1 MSSVPPNMPPGG
13 GAPPPIPP
21 YDPKAQW
28 RVYREQQHAAWR
40 AQRDAWRAQQHAWK
54 ASYGGVYGPRV
65 PSVVG
70 PVILVCVGVV
80 ALLVVT
86 GRIDSG
92 TFWSWYGQWWPLLL
106 IGAGLAL
113 LAEWAL
119 DMRRKMPVRRG
130 SSFIGILIVL
140 AIVGALAA
148 AHNHFWGPNG
158 TFGPFGDNEFFNTW
172 GMPEHDNDQPIDN
185 RQIPA
190 NSSIEILIPRGDVSI
205 TAGDEPNLEV
215 QAHEVAY
222 ANSDADAQKIFN
234 SVAAHVTVNGSA
246 VVIQSQGNSRGKVN
260 LTVTVPKSAKVTVS
274 SGWDNVTATGLGAG
288 IDVTARG
295 DIHLNSM
302 TGPVAAH
309 FPHGKHDEFS
319 AHDIEG
325 DLTLNGDLNDLTLS
339 GIKGSVTQDGDLDGD
354 VHLEDISGPVHLH
367 TPVTTVELGSLP
379 GDLTLDSD
387 DLRITYAKGLVRAMS
402 HSKDIDLSQ
411 IYGDS
416 IVEDRNGTIS
426 VGPAGNFS
434 VNAKN
439 SKGDVEISL
448 PPDASATV
456 SGQTHNGD
464 IMTDYGLT
472 VSGEEDKTV
481 NGRIGS
487 GAARI
492 TLSTDNGDLHI
503 KRGQA
508 FLNAPASPNTPAGP
522 GVPAPPNA
530 RHLKSQQALP
540 QQPVKQ

>member
-13 GAPPPIPP
+13 APPPIPP
-21 YDPKAQW
+21 YDPRTQW
-28 RVYREQQHAAWR
+28 RVYHEQQRAAWR
-40 AQRDAWRAQQHAWK
+40 AQRDAWRAQRHAMK

-70 PVILVCVGVV
+70 PVILVCVGVI

-86 GRIDSG
+86 GHIDSSA
-92 TFWSWYGQWWPLLL
+92 FWAWYGQWWPLLL
-106 IGAGLAL
+106 ILAGLAL
-113 LAEWAL
+113 LVEWAL
-119 DMRRKMPVRRG
+119 DMRRKTPVRRSG
-130 SSFIGILIVL
+130 GFIGILVVL

-148 AHNHFWGPNG
+148 AHNHFWGP
-158 TFGPFGDNEFFNTW
+158 FGPFDDNGFFNTF
-172 GMPEHDNDQPIDN
+172 GMPEHDSDQPVDR

-190 NSSIEILIPRGDVSI
+190 NASIEILVPRGDVSI

-222 ANSDADAQKIFN
+222 ANSDADAKKIFS
-234 SVAAHVTVNGSA
+234 SVAAHVTVSGSA
-246 VVIQSQGNSRGKVN
+246 VLIQSQSNSRGRVN
-260 LTVTVPKSAKVTVS
+260 LTVTVPKSAKVTVNA
-274 SGWDNVTATGLGAG
+274 GWDNVTATGLGAG

-302 TGPVAAH
+302 AGPVVAH
-309 FPHGKHDEFS
+309 FARGRHDEFS
-319 AHDIEG
+319 AHDVQG

-339 GIKGSVTQDGDLDGD
+339 DIKGSVTQDGDLDGD

-367 TPVTTVELGSLP
+367 TSVTTVELGELP

-387 DLRITYAKGLVRAMS
+387 DLHITDAKGLVRAVS

-411 IYGDS
+411 IYGDC
-416 IVEDRNGTIS
+416 IVEDRNGRIA
-426 VGPAGNFS
+426 VEPAGNFN
-434 VNAKN
+434 VDAKN

-448 PPDASATV
+448 QPDASASV
-456 SGQTHNGD
+456 SGRAHNGD
-464 IMTDYGLT
+464 IVTDYGLT

-487 GAARI
+487 GTARI

-503 KRGQA
+503 KKGQP
-508 FLNAPASPNTPAGP
+508 FLAEPAAPQAPTPP
-522 GVPAPPNA
+522 GAPAPPNA
-530 RHLKSQQALP
+530 RHLKSSQALP